1 MAPVCVG
8 SLFLGMAVLC
18 VCLLGC
24 CLPKNAPGE
33 LSILEV
39 FPLQTERE
47 GCDTVCFPLW
57 ACCSEHRKGLPGS
70 VASLPISVTICLFA
84 EK

>member
-57 ACCSEHRKGLPGS
+57 AEALLFRAQEGTSWLSG
-70 VASLPISVTICLFA
+70 LFA
-84 EK
+84 HFCDYLLVC